1 MVKNLH
7 EFEYDETRP
16 LTYTIRPVIKADCSW
31 ACAWLAHRA
40 GWLMDPLTGLDSWP
54 DWGNSSSCWNTA
66 RHIAPG
72 HVRPG
77 DFITYGPGG
86 DKHMVFVIARL
97 LAGDFLC
104 MSHGGPTGETPQY
117 QKHSVL
123 VGLGTPTF
131 CRVNTAARHPL
142 GAP

>member
-1 MVKNLH
+1 MKFDALGSKYFVCCGKIAHTLQ
-7 EFEYDETRP
+7 P
-16 LTYTIRPVIKADCSW
+16 GISGCS
-31 ACAWLAHRA
+31 A
-40 GWLMDPLTGLDSWP
+40 S
-54 DWGNSSSCWNTA
+54 

-72 HVRPG
+72 QVRPG
-77 DFITYGPGG
+77 DFITYGYGG

-97 LAGDFLC
+97 LGGDFLC

-123 VGLGTPTF
+123 VGLGVPTF

-142 GAP
+142 EAP